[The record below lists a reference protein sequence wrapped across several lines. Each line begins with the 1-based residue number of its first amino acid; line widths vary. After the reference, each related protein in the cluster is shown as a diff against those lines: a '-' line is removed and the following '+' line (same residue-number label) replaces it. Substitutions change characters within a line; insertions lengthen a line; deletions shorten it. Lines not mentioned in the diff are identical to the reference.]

1 MTGGFTLAGKHTLT
15 SSRGGGPHRV
25 TADTMIATILRQA
38 PDDRRTCVAAWRQLS
53 DILAQRGN
61 QLDDEDIRR
70 SLHALAVL
78 RPQIPESVRR
88 DCARSIA
95 RHSRFAPIVALYAND
110 VPAVSL
116 AMLRDAQL
124 SEEDWLALLPAT
136 GPMARSFLAARR
148 DLPPGAV
155 RALASLGAASVAL
168 PMPDGVTET
177 TDAVV
182 ALELQPA
189 ESDARV
195 APEAEPSQI
204 SELVRRIDKFQAGRA
219 QPVATPRPAPAARE
233 SFLFETGPDGV
244 IHWVEGV
251 PRGAVIG
258 LSIAEAALGG
268 EPGTD
273 GMAAGAFRQRAEMI
287 NARMI
292 LEGAEIDAGEWRFSA
307 LPWFDRVSGQFR
319 GYRGSARRPLRNEV
333 PYGLPAEDNAGDS
346 IRQLIHELRSPL
358 NAISG
363 FAQIISGQMFGPVSG
378 AYRAM
383 ADTIITDAT
392 AVQAIIDDL
401 QAATTRPATDNAVHT
416 GLSSDIGAI
425 TAQVEQDLA
434 PLLTEHGVGVSISRV
449 GGPFYAAVEE
459 IGARRMIGR
468 LITALVDVSESN
480 ASLVGQLLA
489 DPTHADVLQLRL
501 VRPAAIRFT
510 PARDLL
516 DPSYSPEGDAPG
528 AAILSLG
535 FSLRLVDSLAR
546 AAGGRLDIGHN
557 ALTLYLPSA
566 TSTSL
571 PDSTV
576 QHHND

>member
-1 MTGGFTLAGKHTLT
+1 MTGGFTLAGKYLLT
-15 SSRGGGPHRV
+15 NQRGGGPHRV
-25 TADTMIATILRQA
+25 TADTMIATILRQEPA
-38 PDDRRTCVAAWRQLS
+38 DRRSCVAAWRQLS

-61 QLDDEDIRR
+61 QLDDDDIRR

-78 RPQIPESVRR
+78 RPHIPETVRR

-124 SEEDWLALLPAT
+124 AEADWLALLPAT

-148 DLPPGAV
+148 DLPPGV
-155 RALASLGAASVAL
+155 NRALASLGAASVAL
-168 PMPDGVTET
+168 PQPDPVPEPAIEAIVE
-177 TDAVV
+177 AV
-182 ALELQPA
+182 P
-189 ESDARV
+189 ESAA

-204 SELVRRIDKFQAGRA
+204 SELVRRIDKYQAGRGQSA
-219 QPVATPRPAPAARE
+219 AAPRPAPAARE

-244 IHWVEGV
+244 VHWVEGI
-251 PRGAVIG
+251 PRGALIG

-273 GMAAGAFRQRAEMI
+273 GVAAGAFRQRAEMI
-287 NARMI
+287 NARMY
-292 LEGAEIDAGEWRFSA
+292 LEGAEGVAGEWRFSA
-307 LPWFDRVSGQFR
+307 LPWFDRASGQFR
-319 GYRGSARRPLRNEV
+319 GYRGSARRPQRNEI
-333 PYGLPAEDNAGDS
+333 PYGLPTEDNGGDS

-363 FAQIISGQMFGPVSG
+363 FAQIISGQMFGPVSS

-383 ADTIITDAT
+383 ADTIVADAA

-401 QAATTRPATDNAVHT
+401 AAATQPVAAVPAPAS
-416 GLSSDIGAI
+416 GQCDIEAI
-425 TAQVEQDLA
+425 TAQVERDLA
-434 PLLTEHGVGVSISRV
+434 PLFADHGVGISISRV
-449 GGPFYAAVEE
+449 GGPFHAAVED

-480 ASLVGQLLA
+480 ATLVGQLLT
-489 DPTHADVLQLRL
+489 DPAHRDVLQLRL
-501 VRPAAIRFT
+501 VRPVAIRFT

-535 FSLRLVDSLAR
+535 FSLRLIDSLAR
-546 AAGGRLDIGHN
+546 AVGGHLDIGHN
-557 ALTLYLPSA
+557 ALTLHLPSA
-566 TSTSL
+566 TPASVAD
-571 PDSTV
+571 PAV
-576 QHHND
+576 QQHGD